1 MREALRMNAPESIK
15 VTQQFVEVPVAERAI
30 DRLRD
35 ETRVAHSR
43 LDETLGL
50 LDRLNSLDQRG
61 RLLAG
66 YHWLHRE
73 TEAKIAPFLGEIS
86 DLDFPARRRSSL
98 LAQDLA
104 VLGHPARLDHPIRLD
119 IHTSGAAFGALYVLE
134 GSTLGGR
141 VILKELKLRGASLV
155 GLGFLDPYGNRTGD
169 RWRSFLAILEREIK
183 SSDQKAEAVTGA
195 LNTFAFAEGC
205 LRKESTN

>member
-1 MREALRMNAPESIK
+1 MGARGSIE
-15 VTQQFVEVPVAERAI
+15 VDQQFIEVPAADRAI

-43 LDETLGL
+43 LDQTLGL

-73 TEAKIAPFLGEIS
+73 TEAKVAPFLCKMS

-98 LAQDLA
+98 LAEDLA
-104 VLGHPARLDHPIRLD
+104 ILGHPARFDNPFRLD
-119 IHTSGAAFGALYVLE
+119 IQTPGAAFGALYVLE

-141 VILKELKLRGASLV
+141 VILKELKLRGASLA
-155 GLGFLDPYGNRTGD
+155 GLGFLDPYGNRTGE
-169 RWRSFLAILEREIK
+169 RWRSFLAILEREVK

>member
-1 MREALRMNAPESIK
+1 MDAPGSIE
-15 VTQQFVEVPVAERAI
+15 VDRQFVEVPTVDRAI

-50 LDRLNSLDQRG
+50 LDRLNSPDQRG

-73 TEAKIAPFLGEIS
+73 TEAKIAPFLGAIS

-104 VLGHPARLDHPIRLD
+104 VLGHSAHLDNPLRLD

-141 VILKELKLRGASLV
+141 VILKALKLRGASLA
-155 GLGFLDPYGNRTGD
+155 GLRFLDPYGDNTGE
-169 RWRSFLAILEREIK
+169 RWRSFLAILEREVK
-183 SSDQKAEAVTGA
+183 SSDQKIEAVTGA

-205 LRKESTN
+205 LRKESAN

>member
-1 MREALRMNAPESIK
+1 MDAPGSIE
-15 VTQQFVEVPVAERAI
+15 VTQQFIEVPTVDRTI

-35 ETRVAHSR
+35 ETRVVHSR
-43 LDETLGL
+43 LDQTLGL
-50 LDRLNSLDQRG
+50 LDRLSSPDRRG

-73 TEAKIAPFLGEIS
+73 TEAKIAPFLGEMS

-104 VLGHPARLDHPIRLD
+104 VLGHPARLDNPVRLD

-141 VILKELKLRGASLV
+141 VILKALKLRGASLA
-155 GLGFLDPYGNRTGD
+155 GLGFLDPYGNRTGE

-183 SSDQKAEAVTGA
+183 SGDQQAEAVTGA
-195 LNTFAFAEGC
+195 LNTFAFAEEC
-205 LRKESTN
+205 LRNESTN

>member
-1 MREALRMNAPESIK
+1 MGARGSIE
-15 VTQQFVEVPVAERAI
+15 VDQQFIEVPAADRAI

-43 LDETLGL
+43 LDQTLGL

-73 TEAKIAPFLGEIS
+73 TEAKIAPFLGGMS

>member
-1 MREALRMNAPESIK
+1 MGARGSID
-15 VTQQFVEVPVAERAI
+15 VDQQFIEVPAADRAI

-43 LDETLGL
+43 LDQTLRL
-50 LDRLNSLDQRG
+50 LDRLSSPDQRG
-61 RLLAG
+61 GLLVG

-73 TEAKIAPFLGEIS
+73 TEAKIAPFLGEMS

-104 VLGHPARLDHPIRLD
+104 VLGHPAHLDHPIRLD

-141 VILKELKLRGASLV
+141 VILKALKLRGASLV